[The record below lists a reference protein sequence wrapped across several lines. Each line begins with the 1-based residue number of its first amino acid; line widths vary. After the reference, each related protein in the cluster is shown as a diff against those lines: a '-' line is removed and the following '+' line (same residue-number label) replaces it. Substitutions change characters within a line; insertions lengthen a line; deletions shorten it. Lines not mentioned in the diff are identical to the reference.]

1 MEKININ
8 SASKKDI
15 VGKINEIVDW
25 INYFMVLEQNR
36 LDREMREI
44 KWRYSCFA
52 TSEEYTEWLNGQTE

>member
-15 VGKINEIVDW
+15 AEKINEIIDW
-25 INYFMVLEQNR
+25 INYFTVLEQDR

-44 KWRYSCFA
+44 KWRYSRFA
-52 TSEEYTEWLNGQTE
+52 TSEEYTEWLKG